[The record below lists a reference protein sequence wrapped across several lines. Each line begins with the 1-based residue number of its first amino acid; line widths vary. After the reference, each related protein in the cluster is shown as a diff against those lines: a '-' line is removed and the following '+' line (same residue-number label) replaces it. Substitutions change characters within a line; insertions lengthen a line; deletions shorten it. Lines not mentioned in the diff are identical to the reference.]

1 MRLVVRFSS
10 IRLMLAIVA
19 ISKRMKDNILNGE
32 PDEEIDME
40 KPTEFW
46 VKGNEFWDKYVPFM
60 FLNNC

>member
-40 KPTEFW
+40 KPTEF
-46 VKGNEFWDKYVPFM
+46 
-60 FLNNC
+60 